1 MNREFFIEHFSALRA
16 NTLQKRYWC
25 VCKSFLA
32 LHATKLGE
40 RAEFICY
47 ELFPFALIA
56 PENTS

>member
-1 MNREFFIEHFSALRA
+1 LRA